1 MSAFSLLRS
10 SIRTSTITTSSSSSI
25 RARAQAR
32 AFSSSPRS
40 AFARIIITGRLAAE
54 PELQATSTGQDVVRY
69 TVGTSYGP
77 RDNRQTSWFRIS
89 SFQPE
94 GPFREFLLGLS
105 KGTLVCLEGDASMR
119 TREDAEGKKITHLNI
134 TQRNL
139 EVLSR
144 PHPAHQEGSPEGTSE
159 GTQ

>member
-1 MSAFSLLRS
+1 MSTFSLLRS
-10 SIRTSTITTSSSSSI
+10 SMRTSTITTSSSSSI
-25 RARAQAR
+25 RARAR
-32 AFSSSPRS
+32 VFSSSPRS

-54 PELQATSTGQDVVRY
+54 PELHATSTGQDIVRY

-77 RDNRQTSWFRIS
+77 KDNRQTSWFRIS

-94 GPFREFLLGLS
+94 GPWREHLLGLS

-144 PHPAHQEGSPEGTSE
+144 PHPAHQEGSPEGMSE